1 MAADNFNQAQRDLEL
16 EVGHGVAVD
25 LRSLVNVSQKFS
37 SLLEE
42 VARDYTGVSRSL
54 RWVVEVKPGSVRL
67 PLRGETRAENLSP
80 AVAHEVGTVIA
91 KGLSDLEATPERP
104 EHFTDKALSLAKELA
119 SCATEE
125 LPIAIWNGS
134 AGGRV
139 TKQLSVNAEKVL
151 GTPEVTFGT
160 IEGRLEALS
169 IHGTK
174 DFSVWPLGG
183 NKVKCVFGSRLDL
196 EAEVL
201 PAVNKR
207 VAVRGRIKTKPNGER
222 VSVDVEELRV
232 IGTNPVSADD
242 VKGILKGYEVAD
254 W

>member
-1 MAADNFNQAQRDLEL
+1 MAPDNFNEPRRDLEI
-16 EVGHGVAVD
+16 EVGHGVDVD
-25 LRSLVNVSQKFS
+25 LSSLVSVSQKFS
-37 SLLEE
+37 SLIEE
-42 VARDYTGVSRSL
+42 VARDYTGLSRSV
-54 RWVVEVKPGSVRL
+54 RWLVEVKPGSVRL
-67 PLRGETRAENLSP
+67 PLRGEPRAENVSP

-91 KGLSDLEATPERP
+91 KGLTGLEAAAERP
-104 EHFTDKALSLAKELA
+104 EHFTDKALSLAKDLA
-119 SCATEE
+119 NCATEE

-174 DFSVWPLGG
+174 DFSVWPIGG
-183 NKVKCVFGSRLDL
+183 NAIKCVFGSRLDL
-196 EAEVL
+196 DVDVL
-201 PAVNKR
+201 PAVGKR
-207 VAVRGRIKTKPNGER
+207 VAVEGKIKTKPNGER
-222 VSVDVEELRV
+222 VSVEVEELRV
-232 IGTNPVSADD
+232 IGSSPVAADD
-242 VKGILKGYEVAD
+242 VKGILAGYEVAD

>member
-1 MAADNFNQAQRDLEL
+1 MAPDNFNEIPRDLEI
-16 EVGHGVAVD
+16 EVGHGVDVD

-37 SLLEE
+37 SLIEE
-42 VARDYTGVSRSL
+42 VARDYTGVSRSV

-67 PLRGETRAENLSP
+67 PLRGETRAENVSP

-91 KGLSDLEATPERP
+91 KGLTDLEAAPERP

-134 AGGRV
+134 AGGQV

-160 IEGRLEALS
+160 IEGKLEALS

-174 DFSVWPLGG
+174 DFSVWPIEG
-183 NKVKCVFGSRLDL
+183 NAIKCVFGSRLDL
-196 EAEVL
+196 NVDVL
-201 PAVNKR
+201 PAVGKR
-207 VAVRGRIKTKPNGER
+207 VAVEGKIKTKPNGER
-222 VSVDVEELRV
+222 VSVEVEEMRV
-232 IGTNPVSADD
+232 IGSSPVAADD
-242 VKGILKGYEVAD
+242 VKGILAGYEVAD